1 MGRIIALVITVV
13 FQPLLMPALVYGMIL
28 FAVPEATSIPEQIK
42 DRIFYLIILSTLLI
56 PMISIIGLR
65 LMGTVKSLHM
75 PEVKDRII
83 PFLITCIYFFLTT
96 YFLYQKSD
104 LDPILWQ
111 GMAVIL
117 AAVVV
122 LTLIT
127 FVWKMSAHMTGVGG
141 LLALVLVLARSFSNF
156 QPLYPLILVL
166 ILSGAIATSRL
177 YLNAHKPLEVY
188 VGFASG
194 FLVCW
199 WGFSWIWP

>member
-1 MGRIIALVITVV
+1 MGRIVALVITVV
-13 FQPLLMPALVYGMIL
+13 FQPLLMPVLVYGMIL
-28 FAVPEATSIPEQIK
+28 FAVPEATSIPDQIK

-117 AAVVV
+117 AAVLV
-122 LTLIT
+122 LTLVT

-156 QPLYPLILVL
+156 QPLYPLIMVLV
-166 ILSGAIATSRL
+166 LSGAIATSRL

-199 WGFSWIWP
+199 YGFSMIWS

>member
-1 MGRIIALVITVV
+1 MGRIVALVITVV

-117 AAVVV
+117 AAVVI
-122 LTLIT
+122 LTLVT

-166 ILSGAIATSRL
+166 VLSGAIATSRL

-194 FLVCW
+194 FLICW
-199 WGFSWIWP
+199 LGFSWIWS